1 MKNKKIL
8 IVIIIIVLVG
18 SFCFIVFNSLDKNK
32 ISFRD
37 TNDNLLMNG
46 DVLVN
51 KNPAKVGKDSA
62 GNPVVF
68 LKIKD
73 TDVFYEVTEKV
84 SHQNDNRMVIW
95 LNFDEKKD
103 SFKKEKENCE
113 NFEISHCL
121 SIATVVS
128 GMNNNEI
135 MITGSFDDD
144 KAEKLVKKINQK

>member
-18 SFCFIVFNSLDKNK
+18 SFCLIVFNSLDKNK

-51 KNPAKVGKDSA
+51 KNPAKVGKDSV
-62 GNPVVF
+62 GNPVVL

-84 SHQNDNRMVIW
+84 SHQNDMNSQSNTMVKTNSHIYPT
-95 LNFDEKKD
+95 KD
-103 SFKKEKENCE
+103 VY
-113 NFEISHCL
+113 L
-121 SIATVVS
+121 
-128 GMNNNEI
+128 
-135 MITGSFDDD
+135 
-144 KAEKLVKKINQK
+144 